1 MGKNEEGEKIMT
13 VRKKKTIDGKIY
25 TSYGSYIN
33 KNIPLREA
41 KHLRKE
47 GWNARIIKEGK

>member
-1 MGKNEEGEKIMT
+1 MT
-13 VRKKKTIDGKIY
+13 VRKKKTIDRKIY

-47 GWNARIIKEGK
+47 GWNARIIKEGKWHTLYKRKKQ